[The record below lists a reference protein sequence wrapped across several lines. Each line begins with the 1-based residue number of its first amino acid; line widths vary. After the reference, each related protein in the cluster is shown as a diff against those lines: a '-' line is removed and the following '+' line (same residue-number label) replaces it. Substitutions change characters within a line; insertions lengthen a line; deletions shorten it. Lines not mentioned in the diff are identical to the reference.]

1 MATRVAS
8 GGRIVIPA
16 AYRKALGIHPGDE
29 VVLAL
34 EEGQLRMFSRTEALR
49 RLQTKI
55 AKVVPR
61 TVSLSAELIR
71 ERRREAKRE

>member
-1 MATRVAS
+1 
-8 GGRIVIPA
+8 VIPA
-16 AYRKALGIHPGDE
+16 AYRKALGIQPGDE

-34 EEGQLRMFSRTEALR
+34 DEGELRVFSRAEALR

-55 AKVVPR
+55 AKAVPR

-71 ERRREAKRE
+71 ERRREARRE